1 MEQQFLPFAAAHL
14 APDSSQQPCGL
25 PAHACKVCSQCWLEQ
40 IAVCYELMWSM
51 TTIVSGAALQLS
63 LGYAANVQGQQQFST
78 DLAISLSR
86 SMDRSSFTMKMRSK
100 RDRMVVC
107 RSMFSWQLLR
117 SSYLQPAADK

>member
-63 LGYAANVQGQQQFST
+63 LGYAANVQGQQQFSPGNFFVT
-78 DLAISLSR
+78 LNGPFILHNEDEVK
-86 SMDRSSFTMKMRSK
+86 T
-100 RDRMVVC
+100 
-107 RSMFSWQLLR
+107 
-117 SSYLQPAADK
+117 